1 MSLTINLPWP
11 SPVLSP
17 NSRPHWAKRAAAVK
31 TARKT
36 AWAATLETG
45 VLKLSAPIPIH
56 VTTTFFPPD
65 RRSYDQDG
73 LQARAKAY
81 FDGISDAIGVDD
93 KHFRHGPVEIGQPVK
108 GGSVRIEISE
118 AV

>member
-1 MSLTINLPWP
+1 MSLTITLPWP
-11 SPVLSP
+11 HKDLSP
-17 NSRPHWAKRAAAVK
+17 NARGHWGKKAAATK

-65 RRSYDQDG
+65 RRAYDEDNLKARMKASY
-73 LQARAKAY
+73 
-81 FDGISDAIGVDD
+81 DGISDAIGVDD

-108 GGSVRIEISE
+108 GGSVRIEIRE